1 MSFCSL
7 ACSLYKARGS
17 SGYSCPLSLHNY
29 LYSVVVVLR
38 TIHARC
44 HMRGIPRLWMLHPS
58 PSSVRTTPLATLFAC
73 KYHNSL
79 SSLILFFYIWC
90 PYGVIFCRQLHR
102 DPNVFFAGYKL
113 PHPLHH
119 KIMVRV
125 WCKFIFFSNY
135 FLQPRFIQLY
145 LLYLLC
151 GDRSILRGSLPRHGP
166 TPRSSSTLSKLLRSV
181 SNMFTQALNYSM
193 ICCRDM

>member
-1 MSFCSL
+1 MAVVALCHCTIICRVWLWYWEPSVQGVIWEGYQDCECCILHHWAWGPHHWQHRSHVSTIILL
-7 ACSLYKARGS
+7 ACL
-17 SGYSCPLSLHNY
+17 
-29 LYSVVVVLR
+29 V
-38 TIHARC
+38 
-44 HMRGIPRLWMLHPS
+44 
-58 PSSVRTTPLATLFAC
+58 
-73 KYHNSL
+73 
-79 SSLILFFYIWC
+79 LFFYVLWC

-181 SNMFTQALNYSM
+181 CNMFTQALNYSM